1 MAKQVMKPRRT
12 ARLPQAPAM
21 DPRHKRTWILVADGA
36 HARFFEPS
44 EDMRKLVPTGQPEMT
59 AGEAGVSGGGDAR
72 DGFEPSRDENKTQQ
86 DFMARVA
93 EVLDKACDDGR
104 FDRIV
109 LVAPAASL
117 GELRPL
123 LSTRVKKTV
132 SHEVGKNLT
141 GSTPTEL
148 RELLAD
154 ALPAAALA

>member
-21 DPRHKRTWILVADGA
+21 EPRHKRTWILVADGS

-44 EDMRKLVPTGQPEMT
+44 DDMRKLASAETEIT
-59 AGEAGVSGGGDAR
+59 AGEARASAGGDAR
-72 DGFEPSRDENKTQQ
+72 DGFEPSRDPDKTRQ

-93 EVLDKACDDGR
+93 EVLDKASDEGR
-104 FDRIV
+104 FDRLV
-109 LVAPAASL
+109 LVAPPASL

-123 LSTRVKKTV
+123 LSARVKKTV

-141 GSTPTEL
+141 GSTPTEV